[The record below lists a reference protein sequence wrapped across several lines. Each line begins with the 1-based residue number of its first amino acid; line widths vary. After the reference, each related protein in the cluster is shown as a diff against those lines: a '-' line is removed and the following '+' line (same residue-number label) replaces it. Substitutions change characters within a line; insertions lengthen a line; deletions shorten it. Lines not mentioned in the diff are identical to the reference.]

1 MAAKKAKDW
10 HGMVKGLLRAELARR
25 NLSYADLA
33 ERLKGVGVNVSEAAI
48 KNKIGRGTFSAVF
61 FVQCLDAIGCK
72 TLHLSDE

>member
-10 HGMVKGLLRAELARR
+10 QGVVRGLLRAELARR

-33 ERLKGVGVNVSEAAI
+33 ERLKDVGVNISEAAI

-61 FVQCLDAIGCK
+61 FLQCLDAIGCK
-72 TLHLSDE
+72 TLHLGDE